1 MMHHTS
7 RSLASLALAAALAL
21 GACSSDSPAATPA
34 AGSASPAATT
44 APGAEPSATTAPP
57 AQAPTPDGS
66 VDICSTVPSLDVINA
81 QLDEPVTGLQQLE
94 RGPGEEVCEANGDGV
109 ANVQF
114 QVLRPSDRA
123 TLDAIATELGYPL
136 TDLGDP
142 ALPGAVTYAGAVTV
156 FVGDTGY
163 TVQAITM
170 DTITDPSS
178 PIAAQRSAS
187 LLAAWLQTMGVAL

>member
-1 MMHHTS
+1 MMHHHS

-21 GACSSDSPAATPA
+21 GACSSDSTAATPA
-34 AGSASPAATT
+34 ASSPSPAATA
-44 APGAEPSATTAPP
+44 APGAAPSATTAAPSP
-57 AQAPTPDGS
+57 APAPDGS
-66 VDICSTVPSLDVINA
+66 FDICATVPSLDVINA
-81 QLDEPVTGLQQLE
+81 QLDEPVTGLQELE
-94 RGPGEEVCEANGDGV
+94 RGPGEEICEANGDGV

-114 QVLRPSDRA
+114 QVLKPSDRA
-123 TLDAIATELGYPL
+123 TLEAITAELGYPL

-142 ALPGAVTYAGAVTV
+142 ALPGAVVYAGAVTV

-170 DTITDPSS
+170 DTITDPNS
-178 PIAAQRSAS
+178 PVATQRSAT